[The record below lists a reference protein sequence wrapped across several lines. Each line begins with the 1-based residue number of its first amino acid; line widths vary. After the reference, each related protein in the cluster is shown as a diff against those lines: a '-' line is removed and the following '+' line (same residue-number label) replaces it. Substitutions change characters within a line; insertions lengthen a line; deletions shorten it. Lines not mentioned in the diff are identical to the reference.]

1 MNVDMGDEK
10 NSTESKVPDM
20 DTHAHQI
27 YLSDFLR
34 APTIRSAIQALRL
47 PSGSRGLD
55 AGCGIGSNTLLLAE
69 AVAPAGHATGL
80 DLSPELLVHAR
91 EIAKKSSLSE
101 LVSFQE
107 GDVNKLPFD
116 NNTFD
121 WVWSVD
127 CVGFIPAQPLP
138 LLKELARV
146 VKPGGTV
153 AILVW
158 SSQLL
163 LPGYPLLEARLN
175 ATSSGIAPFVK
186 GEKPELHFLRALGCF
201 RDAGLEEP
209 TAQTFV
215 GDVYAPLS
223 DDIRSALISLIQ
235 MRWGEPQSEVI
246 QEDWAEYQ
254 RLCQPESSDFILNL
268 PDYYA
273 FFTYSLFHGKG
284 ACCINPFHKL
294 SGMVR

>member
-1 MNVDMGDEK
+1 MGNEK
-10 NSTESKVPDM
+10 ANTASQVPDM
-20 DTHAHQI
+20 DTYAHKL

-34 APTIRSAIQALRL
+34 EPVIRSAIRALQL

-55 AGCGIGSNTLLLAE
+55 AGCGIGSHTLLLAE
-69 AVAPAGHATGL
+69 AVAPGGHVTGL
-80 DLSPELLVHAR
+80 DLSPEFLVRAR
-91 EIAKKSSLSE
+91 EIAEKSSLAE
-101 LVSFQE
+101 QISFQQ

-116 NNTFD
+116 DDTFD

-127 CVGFIPAQPLP
+127 CAGYAPLEPLP
-138 LLKELARV
+138 LVKELARV
-146 VKPGGTV
+146 VKPGGSV
-153 AILVW
+153 AILAW
-158 SSQLL
+158 SSQQL

-186 GEKPELHFLRALGCF
+186 GKRPELHFLRALSWF
-201 RDAGLEEP
+201 RDVCLEEP

-215 GDVYAPLS
+215 GDVHAPLS
-223 DDIRSALISLIQ
+223 DDIRSALMSLLQ
-235 MRWGEPQSEVI
+235 MRWGKLESELS

-273 FFTYSLFHGKG
+273 FFTYSLFFGKV
-284 ACCINPFHKL
+284 AK
-294 SGMVR
+294 